1 MTDELTDKLRALV
14 ADPPPPTSVPSEAVL
29 ERVQM
34 VRRRR
39 AAGAA
44 ALASVAVVAI
54 AVTANNLAGVNSAPP
69 VTQTPSQSETI
80 VTSPP
85 TASPP
90 PATDPTPSATKTS
103 DSVQTP
109 QPTNTP
115 ETAPTSDPSPTS
127 EPPPTTTTPPVA
139 PKLNLNVQLE
149 PSYDNL
155 TVTMKVSESGTVLEP
170 TLEEGGT
177 LQADR
182 FQDNL
187 LFVKFWWGDGASEE
201 WDRYGGISCY
211 NAKRPISGTGTNQ
224 LGQPHTYAK
233 PGAYTFTYQVN
244 YCTPN
249 QSWGST
255 VTRTVRLTM
264 PTVSN

>member
-1 MTDELTDKLRALV
+1 MTDELRGKLRALV
-14 ADPPPPTSVPSEAVL
+14 ADPPPPTRAPSEAVF

-44 ALASVAVVAI
+44 ALASVAVVAF
-54 AVTANNLAGVNSAPP
+54 AVIANNLAGVNSAPP
-69 VTQTPSQSETI
+69 VTQTPSQPETI

-85 TASPP
+85 TASSP

-103 DSVQTP
+103 NSVKTP
-109 QPTNTP
+109 P
-115 ETAPTSDPSPTS
+115 PTSDSSPAS
-127 EPPPTTTTPPVA
+127 EPPPTIATPPVP
-139 PKLNLNVQLE
+139 PKLHLNVQLE

-155 TVTMKVSESGTVLEP
+155 TVTMKVTESGTVLAP
-170 TLEEGGT
+170 TFEEGGT
-177 LQADR
+177 LQAGR

-187 LFVKFWWGDGASEE
+187 LFVKFWWGDGAAEE
-201 WDRYGGISCY
+201 WDRYGGVGCW
-211 NAKRPISGTGTNQ
+211 NAKQPVSGTGTNR

-244 YCTPN
+244 YCTPDK
-249 QSWGST
+249 SYGRT
-255 VTRTVRLTM
+255 VTRTVRLTV
-264 PTVSN
+264 PPVSN